1 MTVKD
6 NYSLRRSEL
15 VKTEAD
21 FLESSQLRIC
31 TRSLDAGDE
40 REAGAEEL
48 LPACPNGMG
57 LAKTLKGLRKGVWEG
72 VVA

>member
-1 MTVKD
+1 MTAKD

-31 TRSLDAGDE
+31 TRSLDARGE
-40 REAGAEEL
+40 REKNCSLHAQ
-48 LPACPNGMG
+48 MG
-57 LAKTLKGLRKGVWEG
+57 WDWQRLCRD
-72 VVA
+72 